1 MLLIFYSELQESYE
15 SCIFDLYGVFFLWE
29 ISLSLSLTHIYK
41 YIFLYIYTCVYLLK
55 AGQLGECL
63 LGSLPVA
70 LLLLNQY
77 LAATQHA
84 MVASHRTHTPP
95 PPSVNHSP
103 LSLRLL
109 SLSLIYLRSNPTVLR
124 PHVSSASA
132 TQTLSASSR
141 LRLKRES
148 LGGVSEA
155 EWQAR

>member
-1 MLLIFYSELQESYE
+1 M
-15 SCIFDLYGVFFLWE
+15 
-29 ISLSLSLTHIYK
+29 
-41 YIFLYIYTCVYLLK
+41 CVYLLK

-84 MVASHRTHTPP
+84 MVASHRTHNPP
-95 PPSVNHSP
+95 RPVCQSFTSLSPSS
-103 LSLRLL
+103 L
-109 SLSLIYLRSNPTVLR
+109 SLSYIFAPILPSYDRT
-124 PHVSSASA
+124 VSSASA

>member
-1 MLLIFYSELQESYE
+1 M
-15 SCIFDLYGVFFLWE
+15 
-29 ISLSLSLTHIYK
+29 
-41 YIFLYIYTCVYLLK
+41 CVYLLK

-84 MVASHRTHTPP
+84 MVASHRTHNTPP
-95 PPSVNHSP
+95 PSPPVCQSFTSLSPSS
-103 LSLRLL
+103 L

-155 EWQAR
+155 E